1 MPLGE
6 IRAAGIFQSPAPMS
20 MATGA
25 RILFI
30 SGQVAQDAD
39 GNTVGKGDVEKQT
52 EGVLQNI
59 RSLIEVA
66 GSGLADIAR
75 LAIFI
80 TEREH
85 IEPVMAVRRRV
96 LTPPYRQQPQS
107 SLPVC

>member
-1 MPLGE
+1 M
-6 IRAAGIFQSPAPMS
+6 
-20 MATGA
+20 
-25 RILFI
+25 FI

-96 LTPPYRQQPQS
+96 LTPPYPATTAVIVAGLVNPEGLVEIEATAV
-107 SLPVC
+107 LP